1 MTALT
6 FTYDPAKDR
15 HAAFQPDGTRVGH
28 VRRSRIKDERYA
40 FEARIRRPLT
50 GITDS
55 ASFGPTPEIAKW
67 LLVRSLDDH
76 CERFTYLPKE
86 Y

>member
-6 FTYDPAKDR
+6 FTYDPVKD
-15 HAAFQPDGTRVGH
+15 HHVGFQPDGTRVGY
-28 VRRSRIKDERYA
+28 VRKSRRHDERYA

-55 ASFGPTPEIAKW
+55 AGFGATPDAAKW
-67 LLVRSLDDH
+67 MLVCGLEHR
-76 CERFTYLPKE
+76 CNVFTYQPKE